1 MSWLKYAN
9 LLEYTCASGV
19 TIASAHSTTCFAKF
33 VYLFVVA
40 YYCIKPKANSQQ
52 GTVANGYL
60 AGQSPPLCRLLCL
73 LFLLQPLPLVLLGR
87 HGLELQGVDST
98 LLGHL
103 VLEQRVYG
111 PVAGG
116 LVLGAELLRR
126 HDEPK
131 VSLARRAAL
140 HGLVVGVQVGIV
152 VDLEPGRLEGR
163 ANLYNEKEEKR
174 KKEVRAG
181 CAFSKV

>member
-1 MSWLKYAN
+1 M
-9 LLEYTCASGV
+9 
-19 TIASAHSTTCFAKF
+19 
-33 VYLFVVA
+33 
-40 YYCIKPKANSQQ
+40 
-52 GTVANGYL
+52 
-60 AGQSPPLCRLLCL
+60 
-73 LFLLQPLPLVLLGR
+73 
-87 HGLELQGVDST
+87 DST